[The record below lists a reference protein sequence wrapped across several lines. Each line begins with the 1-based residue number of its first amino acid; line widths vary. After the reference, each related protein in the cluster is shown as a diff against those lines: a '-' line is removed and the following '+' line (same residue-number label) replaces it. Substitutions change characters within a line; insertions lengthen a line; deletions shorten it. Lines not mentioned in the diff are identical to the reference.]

1 LEGLGR
7 GKGKENEEEIRKE
20 GRKGEGRRK
29 REMGGRGV
37 QTEEVSKCP
46 PSTGHKSPELITR
59 DLTLCKIVSSPH
71 SSSLPL
77 SNSAFLSLLQE
88 GLHVS

>member
-29 REMGGRGV
+29 REMGGRGGADGRG
-37 QTEEVSKCP
+37 E
-46 PSTGHKSPELITR
+46 
-59 DLTLCKIVSSPH
+59 
-71 SSSLPL
+71 
-77 SNSAFLSLLQE
+77 
-88 GLHVS
+88 